1 MSLTQVN
8 AGAALMTQ
16 CTILKGM
23 LSLVDAKTSALMT
36 APARPDFVQ
45 ERTLPML
52 YMLSVSKT

>member
-1 MSLTQVN
+1 MN
-8 AGAALMTQ
+8 AGAVLMTQ
-16 CTILKGM
+16 CSILKGM
-23 LSLVDAKTSALMT
+23 LSLVGAKTSALMT